1 MDLSTIE
8 FMDWMFKI
16 AMKLDN
22 EMANVEVDVDVDVN
36 FNFNFDANVKWMAIK
51 YVSILKYSIFY
62 KDCNYFLYYF
72 NPLDFLNH
80 KEFHFKILLESQLNL

>member
-22 EMANVEVDVDVDVN
+22 EMANVEVDVDVDVDVN
-36 FNFNFDANVKWMAIK
+36 FNFNFDANVK
-51 YVSILKYSIFY
+51 
-62 KDCNYFLYYF
+62 
-72 NPLDFLNH
+72 
-80 KEFHFKILLESQLNL
+80 